1 MGLDIGFNAYRR
13 EGDKYLRV
21 KLDDE
26 LFPNYMC
33 GRTDLNY
40 RLGNIM
46 SDDEATVCFDADL
59 DGKYMH
65 FRTYDEAGFIVADTQ
80 DEYDK
85 DYGTNYNRLSF
96 VDFDNFMQEAEDI
109 LKEAEEEIAEEDKCI
124 EKRIADADEY
134 LNKVLAIQLSA
145 TDQTAYENAARMVSE
160 ARCDLASVK
169 NEVEDSQDNKYRIER
184 TREML
189 LSMKRLQSL
198 GFLVLPYFSY

>member
-1 MGLDIGFNAYRR
+1 MGLDIGFNAYRK

-33 GRTDLNY
+33 GRIGLNY
-40 RLGNIM
+40 SLGNIM
-46 SDDEATVCFDADL
+46 SDDEATVCFDEDL

-65 FRTYDEAGFIVADTQ
+65 FRPYDEAGFTVEDTQ

-85 DYGTNYNRLSF
+85 DFGSDYNRLSF
-96 VDFDNFMQEAEDI
+96 VDFDDFMQEAENI
-109 LKEAEEEIAEEDKCI
+109 LKEAEEEISEEDKSI

-134 LNKVLAIQLSA
+134 LNKVLVMQLSA

-160 ARCDLASVK
+160 ARCDLASAK

-184 TREML
+184 TREMFFA
-189 LSMKRLQSL
+189 MKRLHAL